1 MAGGIPSFPGVFM
14 VLLFLDGLGIPSF
27 HGVAVDGGF
36 LVFMVLLLHS
46 KEAALVGTLTLPNS
60 DPCILF
66 LLYIPFL

>member
-36 LVFMVLLLHS
+36 LVFMVLLWMGDS
-46 KEAALVGTLTLPNS
+46 
-60 DPCILF
+60 
-66 LLYIPFL
+66 